1 MSFEKNSFKVV
12 KKRRLQKSEFN
23 VECNIPVEGE
33 INKIFSVCHTVM
45 VENVEVSTG
54 VASYNGNIDFCILYE
69 SANGEILT
77 NNYTCPFTSKLEDEK
92 LVVGDKVQV
101 SVDVVDFSIDSATS
115 SNVKINCLLVQR
127 GVVISCYNVDTIDA
141 NDNDI
146 CTKKEEIYISTF
158 IGEASEIFTNSS
170 EVSIKEPVKKVLLC
184 DASVSVK
191 NVECGNNFVAV
202 TGEVIGRLLYL
213 TENDRYETSY
223 ISESF
228 KEEVE
233 IEGVTKNSVAEA
245 EANIKR
251 SQVKCEVVEQEKGVM
266 VQLNIPVCLKVCAFE
281 EKPCNVIKDIY
292 SCKEDIEVTT
302 ESFDMTK
309 ELNQDF
315 FETKIDGTLNL
326 GEEQPRVD
334 KLLFV
339 AGTNLNISNSYIQ
352 NGELFVEGV
361 AKANVVYLNDEENS
375 LNSVTM
381 EVPFVVSDKTSVS
394 CENPEIMVNAILY
407 DVDVIAKKGRDLYFD
422 GKLKIHARYD
432 CDEICA
438 VITSASLSGETVERD
453 CSIELIYAK
462 SGMEAWDIAKQFKVR
477 EEVLMLQNP
486 EIAFPLV
493 EDTNVIIY
501 YQKSN

>member
-23 VECNIPVEGE
+23 VECNVPVEGE

-69 SANGEILT
+69 SANGEIVT

-158 IGEASEIFTNSS
+158 IGEASEVFTNSS

-184 DASVSVK
+184 DASVSIK

-223 ISESF
+223 ISEIYKF
-228 KEEVE
+228 IKENRLGNRVHFIHDMALSDLPVIYRMSKAFVFPSRYEGFGIPI
-233 IEGVTKNSVAEA
+233 IEALTSGVPVVAATGSCLEEA
-245 EANIKR
+245 GGPA
-251 SQVKCEVVEQEKGVM
+251 SLYVS
-266 VQLNIPVCLKVCAFE
+266 P
-281 EKPCNVIKDIY
+281 D
-292 SCKEDIEVTT
+292 D
-302 ESFDMTK
+302 
-309 ELNQDF
+309 
-315 FETKIDGTLNL
+315 
-326 GEEQPRVD
+326 
-334 KLLFV
+334 
-339 AGTNLNISNSYIQ
+339 
-352 NGELFVEGV
+352 VEGM
-361 AKANVVYLNDEENS
+361 AKALQKILSDSS
-375 LNSVTM
+375 LRAEMINYGREYVSRFDSSLMASALLETYGRVM
-381 EVPFVVSDKTSVS
+381 E
-394 CENPEIMVNAILY
+394 M
-407 DVDVIAKKGRDLYFD
+407 KKRNR
-422 GKLKIHARYD
+422 K
-432 CDEICA
+432 
-438 VITSASLSGETVERD
+438 
-453 CSIELIYAK
+453 
-462 SGMEAWDIAKQFKVR
+462 
-477 EEVLMLQNP
+477 
-486 EIAFPLV
+486 
-493 EDTNVIIY
+493 
-501 YQKSN
+501 